1 MGLARFFIQL
11 EIEVDVAAI
20 NTEKIEI
27 VPLVPEV
34 VPALHIELFHVVVGR
49 IEVTNEHDEEK
60 GCLSGVVPLNVDLVD
75 IETEGQDV
83 DCVDEATE
91 VVEVSGVCAPFV
103 VE

>member
-49 IEVTNEHDEEK
+49 VEVTNEQDEEK
-60 GCLSGVVPLNVDLVD
+60 EGLVLVFALNVDLVD
-75 IETEGQDV
+75 IDTEG
-83 DCVDEATE
+83 
-91 VVEVSGVCAPFV
+91 
-103 VE
+103 